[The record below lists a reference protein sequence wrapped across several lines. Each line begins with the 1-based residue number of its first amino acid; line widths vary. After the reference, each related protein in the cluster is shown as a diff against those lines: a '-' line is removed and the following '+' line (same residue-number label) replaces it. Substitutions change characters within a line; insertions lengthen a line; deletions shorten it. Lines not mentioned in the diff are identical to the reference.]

1 MCNFVNINKMIK
13 IIVKYLSFIVIAAAT
28 NVFRPPSRCQ
38 SLSLSDVLF
47 NDNASN
53 HGSIY
58 SEPAYIVGKAEQ
70 EKICDNC
77 RQSMSRP
84 ATASY
89 WYPSSVAHLA
99 SPRRFCGKLGECNIS
114 SLRHPDGAS
123 NPNLKEEIERIPGN
137 GASGSD
143 PEEEYIEA
151 KKLFITAERS
161 ERTVTGKSDIEEE
174 TKVPGNDFH
183 FLEEEGFQIFL
194 YLLVVSSSE
203 NTLHPFGRNMFIASE
218 RIASIN
224 IIFELLRSKLVI
236 LMTKIGILGSGE
248 ASVWK
253 Q

>member
-1 MCNFVNINKMIK
+1 MQYNINAGQI
-13 IIVKYLSFIVIAAAT
+13 LAAT
-28 NVFRPPSRCQ
+28 VFRPPSRCQ

-58 SEPAYIVGKAEQ
+58 SEPAYIAGKPDQ

-99 SPRRFCGKLGECNIS
+99 SPRRYCGKLGECNIS

-151 KKLFITAERS
+151 KKLFTAA
-161 ERTVTGKSDIEEE
+161 ERTVTGKSDIEEDVKIQG
-174 TKVPGNDFH
+174 TNPRYFMIFFKCFYIFYRYLQ
-183 FLEEEGFQIFL
+183 FLIG
-194 YLLVVSSSE
+194 YTAPLL
-203 NTLHPFGRNMFIASE
+203 
-218 RIASIN
+218 
-224 IIFELLRSKLVI
+224 
-236 LMTKIGILGSGE
+236 
-248 ASVWK
+248 
-253 Q
+253 